1 MSIGADAYD
10 ELAHALVETS
20 FDFDAV
26 ERGSLRA
33 EWTEDGLE
41 VRVTDADSGE
51 SVIYSGDDLALAT
64 SDREVE
70 NARQPEVGEG

>member
-1 MSIGADAYD
+1 MPLGTDDYDA
-10 ELAHALVETS
+10 LAHALVETE

-33 EWTEDGLE
+33 AWTADGLE
-41 VRVTDADSGE
+41 VTVTDAETGE
-51 SVIYSGDDLALAT
+51 SVTYSGDDLVLAT

-70 NARQPEVGEG
+70 NARQPEGG